1 MGRDTKSPIIELPVK
16 LTLTDEGE
24 YFFNQRHRTNEY
36 MQGRSQVDPGAV
48 VLHSYSAK
56 TLQRLVYA
64 GYISRLEVSR
74 SDFTSKRTEI
84 MDLAKLIAYGVL
96 YKEYS
101 GKLAKAL
108 KEAPMVVQW
117 NRKNPGGALNTQTIL
132 QQNKSKEYNQQFEK
146 VKPVFREAVEEIFRL
161 HLPELEELSQE
172 EDQQLR
178 LKGQNFLE
186 QLNPLI
192 WALLA
197 RERGETHNFS
207 STIKALDGVVWS
219 YLAKTNIA
227 DYLSLLVLEL
237 ATLSEKSLMQK
248 AVDSYLQGKVDLEHF
263 MKNRNDRLKVLE
275 SMEAH
280 NEKAAISWRIQG
292 RHGTVTETNPFQIMF
307 FNQSTEADS
316 IRRDIED
323 KKHLQTQGKDLSEF
337 YSHLTADHEDQLGL
351 YYLTYLQEECRRQ
364 GSLFDSYVNRFEQ
377 HDISF
382 ITLAMRF

>member
-1 MGRDTKSPIIELPVK
+1 MGRDTKSSIIELPVQ

-48 VLHSYSAK
+48 VLHRYSAK

-101 GKLAKAL
+101 GKLAKAI
-108 KEAPMVVQW
+108 KEAPMVVLW
-117 NRKNPGGALNTQTIL
+117 NRKNPGGALNIQTIL
-132 QQNKSKEYNQQFEK
+132 QQNKNKEYTQQIEK
-146 VKPVFREAVEEIFRL
+146 VKPVFKEAVEEVFRL

-172 EDQQLR
+172 EEQQLR

-248 AVDSYLQGKVDLEHF
+248 AVDTYLQRKVDIAHF
-263 MKNRNDRLKVLE
+263 MKNREDRVKVLE
-275 SMEAH
+275 TMEAH
-280 NEKAAISWRIQG
+280 NEKSTISWRIQG
-292 RHGTVTETNPFQIMF
+292 RHGTITETNPFQIMF
-307 FNQSTEADS
+307 FNRSVKTDS
-316 IRRDIED
+316 VRREIED
-323 KKHLQTQGKDLSEF
+323 KKHIETQGKDLSEF
-337 YSHLTADHEDQLGL
+337 YEQLSMGEEDQLGM

-364 GSLFDSYVNRFEQ
+364 GTLFDSYVNRVEQ
-377 HDISF
+377 HDLSF